1 MIRLGIS
8 VEGATEREFVTRVLA
23 PVLAQNQVFAYPID
37 MHGRVSLER
46 VEKEVSKLLAMF
58 DHVTTFYDFYGFHKR
73 PEGNVDVLEAAI
85 NDLMPA
91 DKRHRFTPYVQQ
103 YEFEALVLAVPDR
116 AEIIIGVNGLGEQF
130 REIVAQSGGA
140 ELVNDGYKTCPS
152 RRIKA
157 IAPLYDKKFHGPVA
171 LEGGLQEARAA
182 CPRFD
187 AWLNYILQ
195 LKVNQNSR

>member
-23 PVLAQNQVFAYPID
+23 PVLAHNNVFVYPID

-46 VEKEVSKLLAMF
+46 VEKELSKLLAMF

-73 PEGNVDVLEAAI
+73 PEGSVDALEAAI
-85 NDLMPA
+85 NDLIPA
-91 DKRHRFTPYVQQ
+91 DKRHRFTPYIQQ

-116 AEIIIGVNGLGEQF
+116 AESVIGVSGLGDKIRQ
-130 REIVAQSGGA
+130 IVDQCGGA
-140 ELVNDGYKTCPS
+140 EQVNDGYDTCPS

-157 IAPLYDKKFHGPVA
+157 IAPQYDKKFHGPVT
-171 LEGGLQEARAA
+171 LEDGLQEARAA

-187 AWLNYILQ
+187 AWLTAIEQ
-195 LKVNQNSR
+195 LKIKI

>member
-23 PVLAQNQVFAYPID
+23 PVLAYSKVFAYPID

-46 VEKEVSKLLAMF
+46 VEKELSKLLAMF

-73 PEGNVDVLEAAI
+73 PEGSVDALESAI
-85 NDLMPA
+85 NDLVPA

-103 YEFEALVLAVPDR
+103 YEFEALVLALPDR
-116 AEIIIGVNGLGEQF
+116 AESVIGINGLGDKIRQ
-130 REIVAQSGGA
+130 IVDQCGGA
-140 ELVNDGYKTCPS
+140 EQVNDGYDTCPS

-157 IAPLYDKKFHGPVA
+157 IAPQYDK
-171 LEGGLQEARAA
+171 
-182 CPRFD
+182 
-187 AWLNYILQ
+187 
-195 LKVNQNSR
+195 